1 MKIPKKISLANIP
14 TPFTQIE
21 FNGCKFFIKR
31 DDLTGVELTGNKV
44 RKLEYLLYDA
54 KAKKA
59 DYVFTRG
66 GDQSNHARATCI
78 AAASLGIKSKLFL
91 WGNSNQNPDGN
102 LFLDKFIGAEIKFLT
117 KKEYKF
123 VDDVMLQDQKEL
135 LKKKLNT
142 YIIPSGGSSPLGIWG
157 YINFVKELS
166 EQTNLKKFNGIVTAT
181 GSSGTAAGIL
191 VGQALLGL
199 NFKIFGIS
207 VIDKKEIVR
216 EDIIELAKK
225 NINEFDLNVKPNFNN
240 LEILDNYSKEG
251 YKNISPNKINLFK
264 DFFSQTGIL
273 LDPTYTGKAFYAYN
287 ENFLNSNKSS
297 RIIFLHTGGIF
308 GVFPKRK
315 NYLV

>member
-1 MKIPKKISLANIP
+1 MKIPQKISLANIP

-21 FNGCKFFIKR
+21 FNGNKFFIKR

-54 KAKKA
+54 KMKKA

-102 LFLDKFIGAEIKFLT
+102 LFLDKFVGAEIKFLT

-123 VDDVMLQDQKEL
+123 VDDVMLDDQNEL
-135 LKKKLNT
+135 SKKKLNS

-157 YINFVKELS
+157 YINFVKELA
-166 EQTNLKKFNGIVTAT
+166 EQTNLKKFNGILLAT

-199 NFKIFGIS
+199 NFRIFGIS
-207 VIDKKEIVR
+207 VIEKKEIVK
-216 EDIIELAKK
+216 EDIIKLTEE
-225 NINEFDLNVKPNFNN
+225 NIKEFNLKLKPNFNN
-240 LEILDNYSKEG
+240 LEILDNYSEEG

-264 DFFSQTGIL
+264 EFFMQTGIL

-287 ENFLNSNKSS
+287 DNFINAKNNKV
-297 RIIFLHTGGIF
+297 IFLHTGGIF
-308 GVFPKRK
+308 GVFPKIK
-315 NYLV
+315 NYLA